1 MRSTSQ
7 VHLGPIA
14 LVLLGSI
21 PLGACSPTPN
31 GAAGGGGGSGF
42 GGGAG
47 VGGVGGQ
54 GAGTGVTY
62 YQDVAPILQAK
73 CVTCH
78 VAGGIGPITLDTP
91 AAAVQQA
98 SAMKVVTGS
107 RTMPPWP
114 PGPLSPKMLHD
125 RSLSDAQIGVIAA
138 WADAGAPLG
147 DAAHPAPAG
156 RPDVVDIGAADFS
169 VDMGVDYVPDTSLTD
184 DYRCFLVDLHRQ
196 DDRMITGYRITPG
209 NGRTVHHVITSL
221 FAASDRA
228 ALEALDA
235 ESPER
240 AGWPCVGG
248 PVPTDSAA
256 KADGS
261 LGAWVPG
268 VSSVLM
274 PAGTGTVLR
283 AGDLAVMQVHYNLL
297 AGHDPDR
304 TKIDVTLAPAGTESS
319 LQPLATLRLVRR
331 QLTLPANEAG
341 IVEETTLAAN
351 QWTLGKFYPDGE
363 ASLLAVAGHMHLLG
377 THVTIERTNASGKTT
392 LLDIPEWD
400 FHWQG
405 SYQLTTP
412 VTIRADDQLTIRC
425 VYDNTVERRAS
436 EGYLGPIADVHW
448 GEGTQDEMCIGYLTV
463 ADQTPAAP

>member
-1 MRSTSQ
+1 VRPLALAVLGTVTLVACGSTS
-7 VHLGPIA
+7 GP
-14 LVLLGSI
+14 
-21 PLGACSPTPN
+21 PTDNP
-31 GAAGGGGGSGF
+31 GTGGAGGGGAGGSANT
-42 GGGAG
+42 GGSA
-47 VGGVGGQ
+47 
-54 GAGTGVTY
+54 GVTY
-62 YQDVAPILQAK
+62 YQDVAPILQGK

-78 VAGGIGPITLDTP
+78 VSGGIAPFALDTP
-91 AAAVQQA
+91 VAAVQQA
-98 SAMKVVTGS
+98 AAMKLVTGS
-107 RTMPPWP
+107 REMPPWP
-114 PGPLSPKMLHD
+114 PGPLSPKLLHD
-125 RSLSDAQIGVIAA
+125 RSLSDAQIGLLAA
-138 WADAGAPLG
+138 WADGGAPLG
-147 DAAHPAPAG
+147 DAAHPAPPG
-156 RPDVVDIGAADFS
+156 QPDVIDIGTADFS

-184 DYRCFLVDLHRQ
+184 DYHCFLVDLQRH

-209 NGRTVHHVITSL
+209 NGRIVHHVITSL

-235 ESPER
+235 ETPDR

-274 PAGTGTVLR
+274 PAGTGTALH

-304 TKIDVTLAPAGTESS
+304 TKIEVKLAPAGSEAS
-319 LQPLATLRLVRR
+319 LQQLATLRLVRR
-331 QLTLPANEAG
+331 QLDLPANQAG

-351 QWTLGKFYPDGE
+351 LWTLGKFYPDGE

-377 THVTIERTNASGKTT
+377 THITLERTNASGSAT
-392 LLDIPEWD
+392 LLDIPAWD

-405 SYQLTTP
+405 SYQLATP
-412 VTIRADDQLTIRC
+412 IAIRADDQLTIRC
-425 VYDNTVERRAS
+425 VYDNTAERRAK
-436 EGYLGPIADVHW
+436 EGYIGPIADVHW
-448 GEGTQDEMCIGYLTV
+448 GEGTEDEMCIGYLTV
-463 ADQTPAAP
+463 ADQAPAAP

>member
-1 MRSTSQ
+1 M
-7 VHLGPIA
+7 
-14 LVLLGSI
+14 
-21 PLGACSPTPN
+21 LGAITLVACSSAPGTTGNP
-31 GAAGGGGGSGF
+31 GV
-42 GGGAG
+42 GGAG
-47 VGGVGGQ
+47 AG
-54 GAGTGVTY
+54 GAGGAGAGGAGGRTNTGGTSAVTY
-62 YQDVAPILQAK
+62 YQDVAPILQGK

-78 VAGGIGPITLDTP
+78 VAGGIAPFALDTP

-98 SAMKVVTGS
+98 TAMKLVTRS

-114 PGPLSPKMLHD
+114 PGPLSPKLLHD
-125 RSLSDAQIGVIAA
+125 RSLSDAQIGALAA

-147 DAAHPAPAG
+147 DVAHAAPPG
-156 RPDVVDIGAADFS
+156 QPDVVDIGAADFS
-169 VDMGVDYVPDTSLTD
+169 VDMGVDYVPDMSLTD
-184 DYRCFLVDLHRQ
+184 DYHCFLIDLQRQ
-196 DDRMITGYRITPG
+196 DNRMITGYRITPG

-228 ALEALDA
+228 TLEALDA
-235 ESPER
+235 ETPDR

-274 PAGTGTVLR
+274 PAGTGTALH

-297 AGHDPDR
+297 AGHDADR
-304 TKIDVTLAPAGTESS
+304 TKIDVKLAPAGTESS
-319 LQPLATLRLVRR
+319 LQQLATLRLVRR
-331 QLTLPANEAG
+331 QLSLPANGAG
-341 IVEETTLAAN
+341 IVQETTLAAN
-351 QWTLGKFYPDGE
+351 LWTLGKFYPDGE

-377 THVTIERTNASGKTT
+377 THITLERKNASGKTT
-392 LLDIPEWD
+392 LLDIPAWD

-405 SYQLTTP
+405 SYQLATP
-412 VTIRADDQLTIRC
+412 IPIRADDQLTIRC
-425 VYDNTVERRAS
+425 VYDNTAERRAE
-436 EGYLGPIADVHW
+436 EGYVGPLGDVHW

-463 ADQTPAAP
+463 VDQAPAAP